1 MSTKAHKKKKVL
13 TDQRGEFRFETYF
26 VNGKQKRRKVR
37 LIDGIPVEEFIEM
50 NADEI
55 FLVQEGY
62 YEILDARQAKDKPN
76 AYSSSPGESN
86 S

>member
-1 MSTKAHKKKKVL
+1 MGTKAQKKKKVL
-13 TDQRGEFRFETYF
+13 TDKRGEFRFETYF

-37 LIDGIPVEEFIEM
+37 LIEGIPVEEFIEM

-62 YEILDARQAKDKPN
+62 YEILDARQSRDKPN
-76 AYSSSPGESN
+76 ADSGIPREFN
-86 S
+86 L

>member
-1 MSTKAHKKKKVL
+1 M
-13 TDQRGEFRFETYF
+13 
-26 VNGKQKRRKVR
+26 R

-76 AYSSSPGESN
+76 AYSGSPGESN
-86 S
+86 LTPELPHHRSYGTLSGGSEE

>member
-1 MSTKAHKKKKVL
+1 MGTKAQKKKKVL

-26 VNGKQKRRKVR
+26 VNGKKKRRKVR

-62 YEILDARQAKDKPN
+62 YETLDARQAKDEPN
-76 AYSSSPGESN
+76 AYSGSPGESN
-86 S
+86 P